1 MNYNSN
7 FYLLNKPKSWTSQ
20 DLCTKFK
27 KTYKFNKVGHS
38 GTLDPN
44 AEGLML
50 VATNSFTKLFDYIED
65 TSKSYYVKALL
76 GYSSDTLDVDS
87 DFKKTDNINSNV
99 FEKEIQNF
107 LNNLVGDSIQTPPIY
122 SAIKVKGKR
131 LYKYA
136 RQNIEVE
143 IPKRNITVFNVNLIS
158 LNDETVEFD
167 ITVSKGTYIRSIVND
182 LGKSINTNAI
192 VKELIRTGIGKL
204 KSTNNNLIT
213 NVENL
218 TLEDNISPLN
228 WSEVIELPSIVL
240 EDDKEKHIQN
250 GQLLDRKLFNN
261 SKKHIVI
268 IDNQLKAIYEPFN
281 NKYFKPDKVIVWK
294 YTTI

>member
-1 MNYNSN
+1 LNYNSN

-158 LNDETVEFD
+158 LYDETVEFD

-240 EDDKEKHIQN
+240 EDDKEKDIQN

-281 NKYFKPDKVIVWK
+281 NKYFKPDKVIV
-294 YTTI
+294 

>member
-87 DFKKTDNINSNV
+87 DFKKTDNINSNI

-107 LNNLVGDSIQTPPIY
+107 LNNLVGDSIQIPPIY

-182 LGKSINTNAI
+182 LGKSINTSAI

-268 IDNQLKAIYEPFN
+268 IDNQLKAVYEPFN
-281 NKYFKPDKVIVWK
+281 NKYFKPDKVIV
-294 YTTI
+294 

>member
-87 DFKKTDNINSNV
+87 DFKKTDNINSNI

-182 LGKSINTNAI
+182 LGKSINTSAI

-204 KSTNNNLIT
+204 KSTNDNLIT

-268 IDNQLKAIYEPFN
+268 IDNQLKAVYEPFN
-281 NKYFKPDKVIVWK
+281 NKYFKPDKVIV
-294 YTTI
+294 

>member
-182 LGKSINTNAI
+182 LGKSLNTSAI

-268 IDNQLKAIYEPFN
+268 IDNQLKAVYEPFN
-281 NKYFKPDKVIVWK
+281 NKYFKPDKVIV
-294 YTTI
+294 

>member
-204 KSTNNNLIT
+204 KFTNNNLIT

-240 EDDKEKHIQN
+240 EDDKEKDIQN

-281 NKYFKPDKVIVWK
+281 NKYFKPDKVIV
-294 YTTI
+294 

>member
-1 MNYNSN
+1 LNYNSN

-87 DFKKTDNINSNV
+87 DFKKTDSINSNV

-167 ITVSKGTYIRSIVND
+167 ITVSKGTYIRSIVDD
-182 LGKSINTNAI
+182 LGKSINTSAI

-268 IDNQLKAIYEPFN
+268 IDNQLKAVYEPFN
-281 NKYFKPDKVIVWK
+281 NKYFKPDKVIV
-294 YTTI
+294 

>member
-167 ITVSKGTYIRSIVND
+167 ITVSKGTYIRSIVDD
-182 LGKSINTNAI
+182 LGKSINTSAI

-240 EDDKEKHIQN
+240 EDDKEKDIQN

-268 IDNQLKAIYEPFN
+268 IDNQLKAVYEPFN
-281 NKYFKPDKVIVWK
+281 NKYFKPDKVIV
-294 YTTI
+294 

>member
-87 DFKKTDNINSNV
+87 DFKKTDSINSNV

-167 ITVSKGTYIRSIVND
+167 ITVSKGTYIRSIVDD
-182 LGKSINTNAI
+182 LGKSINTSAI

-268 IDNQLKAIYEPFN
+268 IDNQLKAVYEPFN
-281 NKYFKPDKVIVWK
+281 NKYFKPDKVIV
-294 YTTI
+294 

>member
-20 DLCTKFK
+20 DLCTKIK

-50 VATNSFTKLFDYIED
+50 VATNNYTKLFDYIED

-143 IPKRNITVFNVNLIS
+143 IPKRNITVFNVNLLS

-182 LGKSINTNAI
+182 LGKSINTSAI

-240 EDDKEKHIQN
+240 EDDKEKYIQN
-250 GQLLDRKLFNN
+250 GQLLDRKLFKN

-268 IDNQLKAIYEPFN
+268 IDNQLKAVYEPFN
-281 NKYFKPDKVIVWK
+281 NKYFKPDKVIV
-294 YTTI
+294 

>member
-182 LGKSINTNAI
+182 LGKSINTSAI

-204 KSTNNNLIT
+204 KSTNDNLIT

-268 IDNQLKAIYEPFN
+268 IDNQLKAVYEPFN
-281 NKYFKPDKVIVWK
+281 NKYFKPDKVIL
-294 YTTI
+294 

>member
-1 MNYNSN
+1 LNYNSN

-182 LGKSINTNAI
+182 LGKSINTSAI

-204 KSTNNNLIT
+204 KSTNDNLIT

-268 IDNQLKAIYEPFN
+268 IDNQLKAVYEPFN
-281 NKYFKPDKVIVWK
+281 NKYFKPDKVIL
-294 YTTI
+294 

>member
-143 IPKRNITVFNVNLIS
+143 IPKRNITVFNVNLLS

-182 LGKSINTNAI
+182 LGKSINTSAI

-250 GQLLDRKLFNN
+250 GQLLDRKLFKN

-268 IDNQLKAIYEPFN
+268 IDNQLKAVYEPFN
-281 NKYFKPDKVIVWK
+281 NKYFKPDKVIV
-294 YTTI
+294 

>member
-87 DFKKTDNINSNV
+87 DFKKTDSINSNV

-167 ITVSKGTYIRSIVND
+167 ITVSKGTYIRSIVDD
-182 LGKSINTNAI
+182 LGKSINTSAI

-240 EDDKEKHIQN
+240 KDDKEKDIQN
-250 GQLLDRKLFNN
+250 GQLLDRKLFN
-261 SKKHIVI
+261 IVKNI
-268 IDNQLKAIYEPFN
+268 L
-281 NKYFKPDKVIVWK
+281 
-294 YTTI
+294 